1 MNNFNNQTNQNSSN
15 NAFNN
20 NNNMSNKNDNN
31 LNNLLSNFNF
41 PNSNTTTTSMTPF
54 IPSFPGNN
62 NNNNNNNNN
71 STAMTQFN
79 PSFQG
84 NNNNNNN
91 STAMTQFNPSF
102 QGNNNNNNTAMTQF
116 SSSFQNNNNNNN
128 NNFGFNFNSQQNNND
143 MFNQNNLSLFSSQF
157 NGNNQFG
164 FGQFGANMMQ
174 FASEPEIFMELKEKV
189 AFYYNF
195 TTGNKIVNA
204 MSHGYLGLSTESDT
218 IKNKDFSILFKTE
231 KFKDAQYIQKAFDQ
245 KIKKID
251 ELNYGIHFDSLQ
263 KNEQLLNYIINPNI
277 LAQNRIMEPLIGGG
291 QNVLR
296 YKFMYN
302 NNVNKEVLKIEVN
315 ILYKSPIQNGNM
327 IKSDGSITTN
337 QNDQICVVYN
347 NKVNE
352 GGIEFPPN
360 MNVFAIV
367 GKISISVFLKED
379 VPSEIDVE
387 IKDNFQRVLKAKKS
401 SKISYE
407 FS

>member
-1 MNNFNNQTNQNSSN
+1 
-15 NAFNN
+15 
-20 NNNMSNKNDNN
+20 
-31 LNNLLSNFNF
+31 
-41 PNSNTTTTSMTPF
+41 MTPF

-102 QGNNNNNNTAMTQF
+102 QGNNNNNNNNTAMTQF
-116 SSSFQNNNNNNN
+116 NSSFQGNNNNNNN
-128 NNFGFNFNSQQNNND
+128 GFGFNFNSQQNNND

-174 FASEPEIFMELKEKV
+174 FTSEPEIFMELKEKV
-189 AFYYNF
+189 IFYYNF
-195 TTGNKIVNA
+195 ATGNKIVNA
-204 MSHGYLGLSTESDT
+204 QSHGYLGLSTESDT
-218 IKNKDFSILFKTE
+218 IKNKDFNILFKTE
-231 KFKDAQYIQKAFDQ
+231 KFKDAQYIQKVFDQ
-245 KIKKID
+245 KIKQID

-263 KNEQLLNYIINPNI
+263 KNEQLLNYMINPNI

-291 QNVLR
+291 QNILR

-302 NNVNKEVLKIEVN
+302 NNVNKDVLKIEVN

-337 QNDQICVVYN
+337 QNNQICVEYN
-347 NKVNE
+347 NKINE

-360 MNVFAIV
+360 TNVFAVV
-367 GKISISVFLKED
+367 GEISISVFLKED

-401 SKISYE
+401 SKITYE